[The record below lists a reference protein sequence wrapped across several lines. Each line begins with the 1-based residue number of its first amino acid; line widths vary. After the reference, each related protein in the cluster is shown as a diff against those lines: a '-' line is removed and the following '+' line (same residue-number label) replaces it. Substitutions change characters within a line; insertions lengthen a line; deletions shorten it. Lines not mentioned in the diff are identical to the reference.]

1 MSERMSVFIPQL
13 LAFLTTFTTLLL
25 FIGYFLYAL
34 FRRRDLLLNMMIPLF
49 WCAYFAAIHVPF
61 AIQSRYT
68 IPVRF
73 LYLFVLV
80 YLMYHV
86 HSKKEQQ
93 PTAIQH

>member
-1 MSERMSVFIPQL
+1 MKRKETFSRGVGILVSLVL
-13 LAFLTTFTTLLL
+13 LVAV
-25 FIGYFLYAL
+25 IVA
-34 FRRRDLLLNMMIPLF
+34 LLNMMIPLF

-73 LYLFVLV
+73 LYLFVLA

-93 PTAIQH
+93 PTAIQY